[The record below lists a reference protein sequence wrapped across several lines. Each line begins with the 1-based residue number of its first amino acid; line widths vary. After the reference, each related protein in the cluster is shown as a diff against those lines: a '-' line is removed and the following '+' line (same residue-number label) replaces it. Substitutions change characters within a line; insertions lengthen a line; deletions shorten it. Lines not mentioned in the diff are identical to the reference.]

1 MLNPVQ
7 KFIWNKREV
16 TVILPKNYF
25 KSNMKNYPALITQ
38 DGDYIFKRYAFTCSP
53 EVIFIG
59 LTPLDRNIEYTPWD
73 TTTDV
78 GDYTGEA
85 DKYLKMLTEA
95 FIPYLH
101 AQYRIDEND
110 IGIGG
115 GSFGALVSLYALLN
129 YEAHF
134 STYIMLSPSLWY
146 PGFLSYI
153 SDSADILRKKRVFW
167 YVGGAEAVGRKNIM
181 GEMVPNNKKG
191 VYLVEEKLKHPESKL
206 IFMTN
211 QDGLHRHRFFKTH
224 FYQAIDLFY
233 RNSTFK

>member
-85 DKYLKMLTEA
+85 DKYLKCS
-95 FIPYLH
+95 PK
-101 AQYRIDEND
+101 R
-110 IGIGG
+110 
-115 GSFGALVSLYALLN
+115 
-129 YEAHF
+129 
-134 STYIMLSPSLWY
+134 LS
-146 PGFLSYI
+146 
-153 SDSADILRKKRVFW
+153 
-167 YVGGAEAVGRKNIM
+167 
-181 GEMVPNNKKG
+181 
-191 VYLVEEKLKHPESKL
+191 L
-206 IFMTN
+206 IFMPN
-211 QDGLHRHRFFKTH
+211 IALMKMISVSAAGLSAPSSHYMHCLIMKLILAPISCCLRHFGTLA
-224 FYQAIDLFY
+224 FYPIYQIVLIF
-233 RNSTFK
+233 